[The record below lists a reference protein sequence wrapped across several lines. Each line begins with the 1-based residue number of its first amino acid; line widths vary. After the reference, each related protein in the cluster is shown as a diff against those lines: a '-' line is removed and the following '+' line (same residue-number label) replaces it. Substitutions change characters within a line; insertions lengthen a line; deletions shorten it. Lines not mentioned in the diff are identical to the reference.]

1 MSPLPSLGSRQTR
14 TCGREELK
22 SQLHEGKTSPSQNES
37 SVGAASTV
45 IRCIC
50 EGVDGPFTGMF
61 GCLFLLLFWEVMNI
75 YIDIKIESIGLPI
88 NLLCILQTCFL
99 VKGLSFHVP
108 CGIF

>member
-1 MSPLPSLGSRQTR
+1 MREKRLPVRMSLQSGLLQRS
-14 TCGREELK
+14 
-22 SQLHEGKTSPSQNES
+22 EGHI
-37 SVGAASTV
+37 

-99 VKGLSFHVP
+99 GLPINLLCILQTCFLVKGLSFHVP